1 MTGRSRIAMRSNASN
16 ARAGAGTRSR
26 QALLALAL
34 AVLLVVGSALAEEG
48 EQVVSR
54 TTHFIDSSSDRTPAK
69 TSFPTYPKIARR
81 DRIEGDATVCFRVDI
96 DGRVKGAK
104 VQNYTH
110 RIFRRPALR
119 AMKESSFEPLKPT
132 ETFSTARSCRTYRF
146 RLEPILAD
154 NDEPSGR

>member
-1 MTGRSRIAMRSNASN
+1 MTGRSRIAMRSNAKT
-16 ARAGAGTRSR
+16 RATTLAVQGS
-26 QALLALAL
+26 LALAF
-34 AVLLVVGSALAEEG
+34 AVLLAASAALAEEG

-54 TTHFIDSSSDRTPAK
+54 STHFVDSSSDRTPAK
-69 TSFPTYPKIARR
+69 TSFPSYPKIARR

-96 DGRVKGAK
+96 DGRVKSAK
-104 VQNYTH
+104 VQSYTH

-132 ETFSTARSCRTYRF
+132 ETLSMARSCRTYRF

-154 NDEPSGR
+154 NDQPPGA

>member
-1 MTGRSRIAMRSNASN
+1 MTAKSRMAMRNSDSSVGAP
-16 ARAGAGTRSR
+16 APLAAAIALLMFAGA
-26 QALLALAL
+26 
-34 AVLLVVGSALAEEG
+34 AVADDG
-48 EQVVSR
+48 EQLVSR

-69 TSFPTYPKIARR
+69 TSFPSYPKIARR

-104 VQNYTH
+104 VQSYTH

-119 AMKESSFEPLKPT
+119 AMKDSSFEPLKPN
-132 ETFSTARSCRTYRF
+132 EVFSTSRSCRTFRF

-154 NDEPSGR
+154 NDKPSGG